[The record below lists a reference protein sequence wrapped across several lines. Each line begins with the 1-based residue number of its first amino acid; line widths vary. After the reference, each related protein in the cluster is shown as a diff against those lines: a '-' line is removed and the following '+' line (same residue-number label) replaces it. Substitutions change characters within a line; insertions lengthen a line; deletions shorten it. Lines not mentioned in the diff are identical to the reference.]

1 MTLLL
6 SFRLSFGLISFSFF
20 FHRGFGMRQQA
31 VELAL
36 KVDPTLARE
45 LAQDSVELEERKRLW
60 LMIAKNAA
68 SEGVHGGDV
77 DVVSKVVSVLK
88 DCGPDVLSIE
98 DVRPIGT
105 SGVLRNSFGAHRWDS
120 PCLFFFHHRSSPF
133 CLTLLKLTKSKMRFA
148 KHLLP
153 TLPRSKAF

>member
-1 MTLLL
+1 
-6 SFRLSFGLISFSFF
+6 
-20 FHRGFGMRQQA
+20 MRQQA

-36 KVDPTLARE
+36 KVDPSLARE
-45 LAQDSVELEERKRLW
+45 LAQDSVELEERRRLW

-98 DVRPIGT
+98 DVSIRGITKAAEMNPVASSLLSSSNHIQFMCTYIPIFIT
-105 SGVLRNSFGAHRWDS
+105 SVFIGSSFPAR
-120 PCLFFFHHRSSPF
+120 F
-133 CLTLLKLTKSKMRFA
+133 CTN
-148 KHLLP
+148 
-153 TLPRSKAF
+153 

>member
-1 MTLLL
+1 
-6 SFRLSFGLISFSFF
+6 
-20 FHRGFGMRQQA
+20 MRQQA

-36 KVDPTLARE
+36 KVDPSLARE

-68 SEGVHGGDV
+68 SEGVSGGDV

-98 DVRPIGT
+98 DVRESFLEFRAMVVFVVLETNCNSANPILLVPLQFPLCRF
-105 SGVLRNSFGAHRWDS
+105 SH
-120 PCLFFFHHRSSPF
+120 FFQ
-133 CLTLLKLTKSKMRFA
+133 TLHKSIKSRTRFVKL
-148 KHLLP
+148 
-153 TLPRSKAF
+153 